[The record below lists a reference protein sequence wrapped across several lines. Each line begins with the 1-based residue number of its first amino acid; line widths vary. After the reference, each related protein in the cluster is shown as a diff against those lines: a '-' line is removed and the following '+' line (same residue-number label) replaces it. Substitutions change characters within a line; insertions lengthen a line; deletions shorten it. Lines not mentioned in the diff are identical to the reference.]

1 MRIDHARRFEI
12 KLVAGLLLVHL
23 VFLVLAIATVLGS
36 RQQYRDN
43 LQRTAHN
50 LTLLL
55 ERGIADKARLID
67 DALVRI
73 ERELDRQMQGGG
85 MNRAR
90 IERLVASEEGQL
102 PEINAIRITNAQ
114 GEVVLGRGVVPGVNA
129 SYADRDFFVAHRERM
144 DRSLII
150 SPPLLG
156 KVSGIWAIAF
166 TRSYRTGEGGFAG
179 VVSAAVPVETFAKLL
194 ALPNLGPDDTVVL
207 RYADSGLIA
216 RIPKLEGPAGQ
227 PGHKQVAPEFAEAEA
242 SGATTAIVHTAATP
256 DAVERSYAVR
266 RVAGLPFTVAV
277 GLVEEAYLTPW
288 KWQALLGC
296 LLLGILIVG
305 TSLLGWRAIRHL
317 RETAAREQAQID
329 DMTRRRILIDQSSD
343 GIVVLDHEGKVWEA
357 NRRFAEMLGYTPE
370 EVQRLHVWDW
380 DRQWTREEL
389 LVQIDQSD
397 ASGARF
403 ETRHVRKDGTV
414 FDVEISSNGA
424 HCSGGKLIFCVCR
437 DISERKQSAA
447 ALKASEERYQRLFS
461 LLRLMA
467 DTMPDMLWAK
477 DLHRRYI
484 FANKAL
490 CRQLLNARDTS
501 EPIGKTDTFFGDRER
516 AAHPDKPDWYTFDI
530 PCTDS
535 DALTLKE
542 MREMHFE
549 ESGLVRGRQLFLDV
563 YKAPLFNAQGQ
574 LIGVVG
580 SGRDVTERKQVEE
593 ERKNLQAQLL
603 HAQKMEAIGTLAGG
617 IAHDFNNILGAV
629 LGYAELAREAT
640 PDGTEAADD
649 LDRVLEAGNRAA
661 ALVKQILAF
670 SRQTATERI
679 PLAPIHM
686 VKEAIRLLRPTLPAT
701 IMIRHRLESGTKSIL
716 ADPSQLHQVVMN
728 LCTNA
733 YHAMERTGGVLDIDL
748 EERELTA
755 ADLQSTPN
763 VQPGPFVVLSVG
775 DTGPGIPPEIR
786 SKIFN
791 PFFTTKEVGKGTG
804 MGLAIVHGI
813 ATASGGFVT
822 CESEPGNGAVFRVF
836 FPALEEKVSRE
847 APAAVAA
854 PTGRERILF
863 VDDDDILTEMG
874 QTMLERLGYE
884 VTVFTSSVAALAEF
898 ERQPDRFD
906 AVITDQTMP
915 EITGVDLARKML
927 RIRPDLPIILCTGFS
942 NLVTEEQVKAYGIKG
957 FAMKPLTKKEIAV
970 LLRSVLEDGQGE
982 EAALVEG

>member
-1 MRIDHARRFEI
+1 MRIDHAKRFEI
-12 KLVAGLLLVHL
+12 KLIAGLILVHL
-23 VFLVLAIATVLGS
+23 VFIALAIVTVLGS

-43 LQRTAHN
+43 LKRTAHN

-55 ERGIADKARLID
+55 EQGIADKARLID
-67 DALVRI
+67 DALVRV
-73 ERELDRQMQGGG
+73 ERELDRQMQAGG
-85 MNRAR
+85 MDRVR
-90 IERLVASEEGQL
+90 IERFITSEEEQL
-102 PEINAIRITNAQ
+102 PEINAIRIANAQ
-114 GEVVLGRGVVPGVNA
+114 GEVIVGKGVVPGVNA
-129 SYADRDFFVAHRERM
+129 SYADRDFFVAHRERKE
-144 DRSLII
+144 RGLIVT
-150 SPPLLG
+150 PPLLG
-156 KVSGIWAIAF
+156 KVSGIWGIAF
-166 TRSYRTGEGGFAG
+166 TRSYRSAEGSFAG
-179 VVSAAVPVETFAKLL
+179 VISALIPVETFAQLL
-194 ALPNLGPDDTVVL
+194 ALPTLGRDDTVVM
-207 RYADSGLIA
+207 RSVDMELIA
-216 RIPKLEGPAGQ
+216 RIPKIEGPAGQ
-227 PGHKQVAPEFAEAEA
+227 PGHKQVSHEFAELFA
-242 SGATTAIVHTAATP
+242 SGAATAFLHTAATP
-256 DAVERSYAVR
+256 DGIERTYAVQ

-277 GLVEEAYLTPW
+277 GLVDDAYLTPW
-288 KWQALLGC
+288 KWQALWEGV
-296 LLLGILIVG
+296 LLAILIGG
-305 TSLLGWRAIRHL
+305 TSLFGWRAIRHL
-317 RETAAREQAQID
+317 RDSAAREQAQID
-329 DMTRRRILIDQSSD
+329 DMTRRRILIDQSND

-370 EVQRLHVWDW
+370 EVQQLHVWDW
-380 DRQWTREEL
+380 DGQWTREEL
-389 LVQIDQSD
+389 LGMIDQSD

-403 ETRHVRKDGTV
+403 ETQHLRKDGTV
-414 FDVEISSNGA
+414 FDVEISTNGA
-424 HCSGGKLIFCVCR
+424 LCSGGKLIFCVCR
-437 DISERKQSAA
+437 DISERKHSAA
-447 ALKASEERYQRLFS
+447 QLKASEERYQRLFS

-477 DLHRRYI
+477 DLNRRYI

-490 CRQLLNARDTS
+490 CQQLLNARDTS

-516 AAHPDKPDWYTFDI
+516 AAHPDNPDWYTFDT

-535 DALTLKE
+535 DAITLKQ
-542 MREMHFE
+542 MREMRFE
-549 ESGLVRGRQLFLDV
+549 ESGLVRGHQLYLDV
-563 YKAPLFNAQGQ
+563 YKAPLFNAEGR

-629 LGYAELAREAT
+629 LGYAELARDAST
-640 PDGTEAADD
+640 DGTEVAED

-686 VKEAIRLLRPTLPAT
+686 VKEAIRLLRPALPAT
-701 IMIRHRLESGTKSIL
+701 IMIRHRLESGTKPIL

-733 YHAMERTGGVLDIDL
+733 YHAMEQTGGVLDIGL

-786 SKIFN
+786 SRIFN

-813 ATASGGFVT
+813 AIASGGFVT
-822 CESEPGNGAVFRVF
+822 CESEPGNGSVFRVF
-836 FPALEEKVSRE
+836 FPALSEKVSSE
-847 APAAVAA
+847 GQPSATA
-854 PTGRERILF
+854 PTGRERILL
-863 VDDDDILTEMG
+863 VDDDDILAEMG

-884 VTVFTSSVAALAEF
+884 VAVFTSSVAALAEF
-898 ERQPDRFD
+898 ERQPERFD

-915 EITGVDLARKML
+915 EMTGVDLARRML
-927 RIRPDLPIILCTGFS
+927 QIRPNLPIILCTGFS
-942 NLVTEEQVKAYGIKG
+942 NLINEEQVKAYGIKG
-957 FAMKPLTKKEIAV
+957 FAMKPLTKKEIAL
-970 LLRSVLEDGQGE
+970 LLRSVLEGGKNETPQGE
-982 EAALVEG
+982 EL

>member
-1 MRIDHARRFEI
+1 MRIDHVKRFEI
-12 KLVAGLLLVHL
+12 KLIAGLLLVHL
-23 VFLVLAIATVLGS
+23 VFIVLAIVTVLGS
-36 RQQYRDN
+36 RHHYRDN
-43 LQRTAHN
+43 LKRTAHN

-55 ERGIADKARLID
+55 EQSIADKARLID
-67 DALVRI
+67 DALVRV
-73 ERELDRQMQGGG
+73 ERELDSQMQAGG
-85 MNRAR
+85 MDRAR
-90 IERLVASEEGQL
+90 IERLIASEEEQL
-102 PEINAIRITNAQ
+102 PEINAIRIANAQ
-114 GEVVLGRGVVPGVNA
+114 GEVVLGKGVVPSVDA
-129 SYADRDFFVAHRERM
+129 SYADRDFFAAHRERQE
-144 DRSLII
+144 RGLIVT
-150 SPPLLG
+150 PPLLG
-156 KVSGIWAIAF
+156 KLSGIWAIAF

-194 ALPNLGPDDTVVL
+194 ALPNLGPADTVML
-207 RYADSGLIA
+207 RYAGMELIA
-216 RIPKLEGPAGQ
+216 RIPKIEGPAGQ
-227 PGHKQVAPEFAEAEA
+227 PGHKRVAPEFAEVLA
-242 SGATTAIVHTAATP
+242 SGVDSALFHAAATP
-256 DAVERSYAVR
+256 DAVERTYAFH
-266 RVAGLPFTVAV
+266 RVADLPFTVAV
-277 GLVEEAYLTPW
+277 GLVDDAYLTPW
-288 KWQALLGC
+288 KRQALWEGILLAILIGGTSLFGWQAL
-296 LLLGILIVG
+296 
-305 TSLLGWRAIRHL
+305 RHV
-317 RETAAREQAQID
+317 RDSAARERAQID
-329 DMTRRRILIDQSSD
+329 DLTRRRILIDQSND

-357 NRRFAEMLGYTPE
+357 NQRFAEMLGYTPE
-370 EVQRLHVWDW
+370 ELQQLHVWDW
-380 DRQWTREEL
+380 DGQWTREEL
-389 LVQIDQSD
+389 LVLIDQSD

-403 ETRHVRKDGTV
+403 ETRHVRKDGTQY
-414 FDVEISSNGA
+414 DVEISSNGA
-424 HCSGGKLIFCVCR
+424 LCSGGKLIFCVCR
-437 DISERKQSAA
+437 DITERKQSAA
-447 ALKASEERYQRLFS
+447 ELKASEERYQRLFS

-477 DLHRRYI
+477 DLNRRYI

-490 CRQLLNARDTS
+490 CQQLLNAHDTS

-516 AAHPDKPDWYTFDI
+516 AAHPDDPDWHTFDT

-535 DALTLKE
+535 DAIVLKQ

-549 ESGLVRGRQLFLDV
+549 QVGQVRGQLLYLDV
-563 YKAPLFNAQGQ
+563 YKAPLFNAEGQ

-593 ERKNLQAQLL
+593 ERKNLEAQLL

-629 LGYAELAREAT
+629 LGYAELARDAS
-640 PDGTEAADD
+640 PDGTEVAKD

-733 YHAMERTGGVLDIDL
+733 YHAMEQTGGVLDIGL

-755 ADLQSTPN
+755 ADLQSIPN

-822 CESEPGNGAVFRVF
+822 CESEPGKGSVFRVF
-836 FPALEEKVSRE
+836 FPALAEKVFSE
-847 APAAVAA
+847 VQPSAAA
-854 PTGRERILF
+854 PTGKERILL
-863 VDDDDILTEMG
+863 VDDDDILIEMG
-874 QTMLERLGYE
+874 QTMLARLGYE
-884 VTVFTSSVAALAEF
+884 VTAFTSSVAALAAF
-898 ERQPDRFD
+898 EQQPERFD

-915 EITGVDLARKML
+915 EMTGVDLARTML

-942 NLVTEEQVKAYGIKG
+942 NLINEEQVKEYGIKG

-970 LLRSVLEDGQGE
+970 LLRSVLEGGE
-982 EAALVEG
+982 RNGAQA